1 MTRPG
6 SALLAGGML
15 LVYAI
20 CMSGAMF
27 LAVQNGNTGV
37 DTAPFLL
44 GFTAF
49 VSVGALIV
57 ARRPGNPL
65 GWIFSA
71 VGLLAATG
79 LLAQEYAEYSY
90 VTKPGPLPGRI
101 VAVWYT
107 SWYWYPSLGLTFVFT
122 LLYFPT
128 GRLLSHRWKLLAAV
142 AWAAVIAIS
151 ILAMLAPTL
160 EVQDEDKVISNP
172 IGIRALGNVEQST
185 AGSVLF
191 VIFIC
196 SLAGAF
202 ASLVVRFRRSE
213 GEERQQLKWFT
224 YAGALATLLPT
235 TFGLPLPGVSS
246 DLIFAL
252 VLAFLPI
259 ATGIAILKYRLY
271 DIDVIIN
278 RTLVYGGLT
287 ATLALVY
294 VAGIVVLG
302 GALRAV
308 TGQTSNNLAVAAST
322 LGVAALFRPA
332 RSRIQGFID
341 RRFYRR
347 RYDAAQTLESFSAR
361 LREEVELRTLTAH
374 LLTAV
379 GDTVQPAHVS
389 LWLRGG
395 PGVSQDATKARPEVD
410 S

>member
-1 MTRPG
+1 MITIT
-6 SALLAGGML
+6 
-15 LVYAI
+15 V
-20 CMSGAMF
+20 
-27 LAVQNGNTGV
+27 
-37 DTAPFLL
+37 
-44 GFTAF
+44 
-49 VSVGALIV
+49 
-57 ARRPGNPL
+57 
-65 GWIFSA
+65 
-71 VGLLAATG
+71 LAA
-79 LLAQEYAEYSY
+79 
-90 VTKPGPLPGRI
+90 
-101 VAVWYT
+101 
-107 SWYWYPSLGLTFVFT
+107 
-122 LLYFPT
+122 
-128 GRLLSHRWKLLAAV
+128 
-142 AWAAVIAIS
+142 
-151 ILAMLAPTL
+151 LAPKL
-160 EVQDEDKVISNP
+160 EIQDEDKVISNP
-172 IGIRALGNVEQST
+172 IGLEALGNVEQSL

-224 YAGALATLLPT
+224 YAGALATLLPI

-294 VAGIVVLG
+294 VAGVVVLG
-302 GALRAV
+302 GSLRAV
-308 TGQTSNNLAVAAST
+308 TGQTSNNVAVAAST
-322 LGVAALFRPA
+322 LGVAALFGPA
-332 RSRIQGFID
+332 RSRIQSFID

-347 RYDAAQTLESFSAR
+347 RYDAARTLESFSAR

-379 GDTVQPAHVS
+379 RDTVQPAHVS
-389 LWLRGG
+389 LWLRGDQASHKTG
-395 PGVSQDATKARPEVD
+395 PRPGSRWIHEAERVLHGSDALGVRRCGARNSPRLSRESGGPRDPVD
-410 S
+410 LGLLGVRAGFCNLRRAHCFAPTR

>member
-15 LVYAI
+15 IVYAI

-224 YAGALATLLPT
+224 YAGALATLLPI

-246 DLIFAL
+246 DLIFAF

-287 ATLALVY
+287 ATLVLVY
-294 VAGIVVLG
+294 VAGVVVLG

-341 RRFYRR
+341 RCFYRR

-395 PGVSQDATKARPEVD
+395 PGVSQDATKARLEVD

>member
-1 MTRPG
+1 
-6 SALLAGGML
+6 ML
-15 LVYAI
+15 
-20 CMSGAMF
+20 
-27 LAVQNGNTGV
+27 
-37 DTAPFLL
+37 
-44 GFTAF
+44 
-49 VSVGALIV
+49 
-57 ARRPGNPL
+57 
-65 GWIFSA
+65 
-71 VGLLAATG
+71 
-79 LLAQEYAEYSY
+79 
-90 VTKPGPLPGRI
+90 
-101 VAVWYT
+101 
-107 SWYWYPSLGLTFVFT
+107 VFP

-128 GRLLSHRWKLLAAV
+128 GRLLSHRWRALAVTAWVALIAITILAAL
-142 AWAAVIAIS
+142 S
-151 ILAMLAPTL
+151 PSL
-160 EVQDEDKVISNP
+160 EIQDEDKVISNP
-172 IGIRALGNVEQST
+172 IGIEALGNVEQNL
-185 AGSVLF
+185 AGSILF
-191 VIFIC
+191 GAFLC

-202 ASLVVRFRRSE
+202 ASLVIRFRRSE

-224 YAGALATLLPT
+224 YAGVLAVLLPASDL
-235 TFGLPLPGVSS
+235 LPLPGALS
-246 DLIFAL
+246 DVIYGL

-294 VAGIVVLG
+294 VAGVVVLG

-308 TGQTSNNLAVAAST
+308 TGQANNNLAVAAST

-332 RSRIQGFID
+332 RSRIQSFID

-347 RYDAAQTLESFSAR
+347 KYDSARTLEAFSAR

-379 GDTVQPAHVS
+379 SDTMQPAHVS

-395 PGVSQDATKARPEVD
+395 QAGSQDGAKARLEVD